1 MRLMAQTPLVPA
13 PTSLGSNFE
22 SSGGGRKH
30 TTSPRSGLLSLMDTL
45 SRMKRSPTLN
55 VGCMDSDGMCL
66 ASATYSRS
74 AYAPPNMDPSSSVAP
89 AARRPRE
96 VVHRGERGVIAT
108 LVASKTAIISFSDS
122 DASPLF
128 THTRVSRV
136 VVEVGPPTNS
146 FTSTQKSVTSYPRNL
161 ELSPVAFHLRARTGP
176 PRAEERANPS
186 VGLETRARAQGAMHI
201 CLMTCRSVRMTRAST
216 CVCYPHG

>member
-128 THTRVSRV
+128 THTRAWIRPHKSLCDLLPAIWSFPPLPSTCAPGRV
-136 VVEVGPPTNS
+136 RRVP
-146 FTSTQKSVTSYPRNL
+146 KSVPTLRWVLRRAHTCIYV
-161 ELSPVAFHLRARTGP
+161 PVK
-176 PRAEERANPS
+176 
-186 VGLETRARAQGAMHI
+186 QKQ
-201 CLMTCRSVRMTRAST
+201 
-216 CVCYPHG
+216 